1 MVYYMVADCSIG
13 PWSKLIEQFCEYFR
27 MKMMTAELSSKR
39 TVLVDTIGK

>member
-13 PWSKLIEQFCEYFR
+13 PWSKLIEQFCE
-27 MKMMTAELSSKR
+27 LSSKR